1 MSVNA
6 SEFIKSNDAAYY
18 PATLSPDMS
27 GILTYDAEGAVAKI
41 NGEDVKLLDAA
52 FELSLV
58 QPGSVQSKKELASK
72 VGKLWMKVE
81 TDPINN
87 EDFYDELYLMP
98 ISVVGYRRSKFT
110 KFDNSTKAASP
121 LCFSLD
127 GLVPSPSM
135 SVTPDC
141 EQCATLERV
150 NGTFRMDAV
159 CPSAIWQNGEKPAC
173 QLTMSVAF
181 MTLGKCIPV
190 IMNLHGVGMS
200 AFNKLR
206 RDSKKVKNVA
216 RLRNKSIDNYV
227 IRLTTDN
234 AGTYVAPVFSF
245 VEAPEEFGDVSVYK
259 KLAVYFR
266 NSMFTH
272 SSEAAAEETP
282 AVEAVKEEQV
292 KEDVTAS
299 EDATFDI

>member
-27 GILTYDAEGAVAKI
+27 GILTYDDGGAIATI
-41 NGEDVKLLDAA
+41 NGEKVTLIDDA

-81 TDPINN
+81 TDPIN
-87 EDFYDELYLMP
+87 EKDFYDQLYLMP
-98 ISVVGYRRSKFT
+98 ISIVGYRRSKFT
-110 KFDNSTKAASP
+110 KFDNNAKAASP
-121 LCFSLD
+121 LCYSLN
-127 GLVPSPSM
+127 GLDPSPTL

-141 EQCATLERV
+141 EHCATLEKV
-150 NGTFRMDAV
+150 NGTFRMNAV
-159 CPSAIWQNGEKPAC
+159 CPSAIWQDGEKPAC

-181 MTLGKCIPV
+181 MTLGRCIPV

-206 RDSKKVKNVA
+206 RDSKKVRNVA

-245 VEAPEEFGDVSVYK
+245 VEAPEELGDVSVYR

-266 NSMFTH
+266 NLMFTH
-272 SSEAAAEETP
+272 SSEAAAEETS
-282 AVEAVKEEQV
+282 VIEATKEEQT
-292 KEDVTAS
+292 KEEVTAS